1 LITFKHLNSLDS
13 SLNSKFPKS
22 KSFKNNKDS
31 LINLFSFKTIKYKRN
46 YYSFY
51 NNKSKPSPVTCLK
64 KTKLFNNLNQNN
76 ENITVNKIDNNN
88 NSPLIVENEVNT
100 SAFKNYKTQN
110 HFFNKEKNLNH
121 QHESTTKF
129 RSKTFDYDS
138 INSPYISPQ
147 ERSKENLVANFNSN
161 SNLKSCLKDS
171 KYSKGNCPQ
180 SEDVNSNLIENNNIK
195 PTQNLK
201 STLRNKVDINLLYE
215 ELMLKNVTLQLN
227 NKLSIAME
235 IKNYFTKIYMQILEE
250 DELNR

>member
-1 LITFKHLNSLDS
+1 MITFKHLNSLDS
-13 SLNSKFPKS
+13 SLNSKFPKFKN
-22 KSFKNNKDS
+22 KSFKKHNDS
-31 LINLFSFKTIKYKRN
+31 LINLFSFKTKEYKRN
-46 YYSFY
+46 FYYF

-129 RSKTFDYDS
+129 RSKISEYNS

-147 ERSKENLVANFNSN
+147 ISEANLVANFNSN
-161 SNLKSCLKDS
+161 SNVNAWAKDS
-171 KYSKGNCPQ
+171 KYSKWNCP
-180 SEDVNSNLIENNNIK
+180 

-201 STLRNKVDINLLYE
+201 STLRNKVGINLHYE
-215 ELMLKNVTLQLN
+215 ELMLKNVTL
-227 NKLSIAME
+227 
-235 IKNYFTKIYMQILEE
+235 
-250 DELNR
+250 